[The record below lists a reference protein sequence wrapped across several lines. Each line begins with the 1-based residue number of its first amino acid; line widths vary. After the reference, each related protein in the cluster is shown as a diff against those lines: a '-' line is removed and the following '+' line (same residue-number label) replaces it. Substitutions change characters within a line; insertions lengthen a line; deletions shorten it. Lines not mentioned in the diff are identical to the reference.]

1 MKTLAAV
8 AVLGI
13 VLFPLPTLAED
24 DATACKPDV
33 FRLCSAAIPWKDRI
47 VACLHENR
55 RKLSPACY
63 QVFNRKPS
71 KYAKPPKASGP
82 GPLNTSRAYGKAR
95 GYLTNSRIA
104 RSSPSSVSGY
114 IRPPMICFI
123 MRIEAVWSH

>member
-47 VACLHENR
+47 VACLHDNR
-55 RKLSPACY
+55 RKLNPACH

-71 KYAKPPKASGP
+71 KHAKPAQSDR
-82 GPLNTSRAYGKAR
+82 SRAAQYEPG
-95 GYLTNSRIA
+95 
-104 RSSPSSVSGY
+104 SV
-114 IRPPMICFI
+114 R
-123 MRIEAVWSH
+123 